1 MAHSRCRF
9 CDYSGAPSPG
19 APEFCKACG
28 SPFRLAPCPNCA
40 AVNELTAAEC
50 YKCHCKLAFAADPV
64 EPEVIPAGL
73 VESASAPVNEAV
85 SESFVDSARNGAAA
99 AAKTGVYFPSLASI
113 KTIEPSSIVP
123 EVRFNKTAGTIL
135 VLVIVVAGL
144 VGYRRYTTPD
154 AVNQPESAA
163 INAGTIQKTMPT
175 VPPTPPNPTAVA
187 PAAPAAL
194 ALPSPVTVSN
204 DSAASKTNGRSAVA
218 ETPAESAA
226 NAETSQVA
234 AQKSGRSNESRER
247 RRNRQ
252 TSTGVAAD
260 DSALTP
266 RQSNAQSSPPTT
278 ASTTRPTPPPVR
290 PCTEAVAALGLC
302 SLESTPRK

>member
-28 SPFRLAPCPNCA
+28 SPFRLAPCPSCA
-40 AVNELTAAEC
+40 AVNELTATEC

-64 EPEVIPAGL
+64 EPEIISADL
-73 VESASAPVNEAV
+73 VESSSAPVIEAV
-85 SESFVDSARNGAAA
+85 PESSVGSSRDGA

-154 AVNQPESAA
+154 SVNQPESAA
-163 INAGTIQKTMPT
+163 INAGTIQKAIPT
-175 VPPTPPNPTAVA
+175 APPTPPTPAAVA
-187 PAAPAAL
+187 PAAPSAL
-194 ALPSPVTVSN
+194 ALPSPATVST
-204 DSAASKTNGRSAVA
+204 DSAASKTNVKSAAV
-218 ETPAESAA
+218 ETPAESTA
-226 NAETSQVA
+226 NVETNQVA
-234 AQKSGRSNESRER
+234 TQKNGRSNESRER

-252 TSTGVAAD
+252 TSAGAASN
-260 DSALTP
+260 DSSLAQ
-266 RQSNAQSSPPTT
+266 RQSSAQSNPPTT
-278 ASTTRPTPPPVR
+278 TPTTRPTPPPVR

-302 SLESTPRK
+302 SPDSTPRK